1 LARIEEARQRQPI
14 GLDAYPYIAGSTV
27 LRADLVDGVIDV
39 MVTYS
44 ESHPEMAARHLRDIA
59 AEWDCSQQ
67 EACERLQPGGA
78 CYFQMH
84 EEDVRRVLCYPA
96 TMIGSDGLPHDRH
109 PHPRLWGTFPRVLG
123 RYSRELQL
131 FPLETAVHK
140 MTGLS
145 ARRFNLHERG
155 ELRAGWFAD
164 VCVFDPATVLD
175 TATFEQPQA
184 VSRGIEHVMVN
195 GEIALHRGSV
205 APHRAG
211 RFLARK

>member
-84 EEDVRRVLCYPA
+84 EEDVRRVLGYPA